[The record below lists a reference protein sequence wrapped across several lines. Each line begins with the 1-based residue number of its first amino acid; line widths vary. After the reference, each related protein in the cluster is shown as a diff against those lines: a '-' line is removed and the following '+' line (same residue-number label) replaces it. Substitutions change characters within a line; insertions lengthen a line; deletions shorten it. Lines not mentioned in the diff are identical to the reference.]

1 MGNRIIQ
8 PKTCILSVLNFLRTK
23 TPKFTQNTLYGKQ
36 DYIKRNMSFEWF
48 EPLRYQNAKMHGIMH
63 GIHTQYNTKILDGV
77 QKHSMSFE
85 CF

>member
-1 MGNRIIQ
+1 
-8 PKTCILSVLNFLRTK
+8 
-23 TPKFTQNTLYGKQ
+23 
-36 DYIKRNMSFEWF
+36 MSFEWF

-85 CF
+85 CFWASYVQVLQVLPIPSVSELLRYQNGKTHKKYIFFIVK